1 METKSFKFVTNFLN
15 YEEIGS
21 KSNKEYYVKGYIST
35 DEIDRTHEIVTRE
48 AMSDMVTQ
56 IKNGNIKLDVEHG
69 TFTGDAD
76 IPVGKIV
83 DAGMND
89 TGLWV
94 KCILNKAHSKF
105 GEIWK
110 SVKDG
115 FLDAFSIAYKITDR
129 ATDFINGVQ
138 VTLVKGLELFNVAI
152 TGNPICRSAK
162 MTESFY
168 KSLKYLDEQ
177 LKSGED
183 NMVEPEIKQK
193 VEPVVEP
200 KVEPVVEPKVEPVV
214 EPKVEPVVEPKVE
227 PEVTPKV
234 EPEVAPLDTIKSM
247 QTEIAELKAE
257 VKTLNKEL
265 IKPQLKA
272 INNTDIAEVKDET
285 PIVKSPLQA
294 IK

>member
-200 KVEPVVEPKVEPVV
+200 KVEP
-214 EPKVEPVVEPKVE
+214 
-227 PEVTPKV
+227 EVTPKV

>member
-200 KVEPVVEPKVEPVV
+200 KVEPVVEPKVEP
-214 EPKVEPVVEPKVE
+214 
-227 PEVTPKV
+227 EVTPKV